1 VTLEDN
7 KALVRRLFEEV
18 FPSGDL
24 AVVHDLV
31 APDIID
37 HDPMPG
43 QPPGAEGIEYVIS
56 VMRTAQPD
64 LRFTVDDLLAEADR
78 VAVRWTMRGTNTGP
92 MLSQPPSGEPVE
104 MTAVVIFRIADGKI
118 AERWAGFSPR
128 PDG

>member
-1 VTLEDN
+1 MTLEAN

-24 AVVHDLV
+24 AAVHDLV
-31 APDIID
+31 AADIID

-43 QPPGAEGIEYVIS
+43 QPAGAEGIEYVIS
-56 VMRTAQPD
+56 ALRTAQPD
-64 LRFTVDDLLAEADR
+64 LRFTVDDLLAEGDR

-104 MTAVVIFRIADGKI
+104 MTAVVIFRIADRKI

-128 PDG
+128 GHG